1 MNRWRP
7 APNPCAWY
15 SLRLISST
23 DVVLSSTRPTRS
35 EKSELSQPRV
45 SVAWK
50 SRLRK
55 HRSHGF
61 YRTRSGKRRRYRC
74 VECEKTFSSTK
85 GTPYYR
91 LQHRRA
97 TFDAVVALRVEG
109 VSISAIARVRRDFLE
124 HCRSLAREGSPSVSS
139 IQPQKDRRV
148 RRRVAASG
156 RDPLFRRRENA
167 ANVDIRRDRSLV
179 AALAI
184 DSDRKTKLPKHAR
197 SAARRREPD
206 GFRASSLD
214 RHRRIRFLREERHG
228 VRRVFGPAAL
238 YGQVLKTR
246 RNDRIVKVER
256 RELIGAA
263 WRFEEVLNN
272 SEDSSTLNTSFIERM
287 NLTIRQGS
295 AYLSRRTLSHA
306 RSEEKLKEHL
316 ELLRCHYNFVRLDG
330 ALKFGRETRTP
341 AMQAGLA
348 TRRLT
353 FREVFACLS
362 PSLLVSIG
370 AITCAVPSRLPTA
383 PIADQ
388 LLAA

>member
-1 MNRWRP
+1 MKK
-7 APNPCAWY
+7 
-15 SLRLISST
+15 
-23 DVVLSSTRPTRS
+23 LSCLNS
-35 EKSELSQPRV
+35 ECPLHGKVGSGGIIRY
-45 SVAWK
+45 
-50 SRLRK
+50 
-55 HRSHGF
+55 GF

-74 VECEKTFSSTK
+74 VECGKTFSSTK

-97 TFDAVVALRVEG
+97 TFDTVVALRVEG
-109 VSISAIARVRRDFLE
+109 VSISAIARVEGIAWNTVARWLERAAQVCRRFNRETITGVAVEELQADELYTFIGSKSSPTWVFAAIEVWSRLWPSTVVGRRSYRNTLALIRDVSSRMDFL
-124 HCRSLAREGSPSVSS
+124 
-139 IQPQKDRRV
+139 KF
-148 RRRVAASG
+148 
-156 RDPLFRRRENA
+156 PLI
-167 ANVDIRRDRSLV
+167 V
-179 AALAI
+179 
-184 DSDRKTKLPKHAR
+184 T
-197 SAARRREPD
+197 D
-206 GFRASSLD
+206 GFD
-214 RHRRIRFLREERHG
+214 FYEKV

-246 RNDRIVKVER
+246 RNNRIVKVER
-256 RELIGAA
+256 RELMGAS

-306 RSEEKLKEHL
+306 RSEEKLEEHL
-316 ELLRCHYNFVRLDG
+316 ELQRCHYNFVRPHR

-353 FREVFACLS
+353 FREVFVCLP

-370 AITCAVPSRLPTA
+370 AITCAVPSRLPTT
-383 PIADQ
+383 PIVDE